1 MIFYGSSLSTNFE
14 VEEKVNIEINISE
27 RGLPGFEIYGLIN
40 KSIEESKKRII
51 NSFENIGVVF
61 PLKNV
66 VVNLSPADIS
76 KEGTHFDL
84 GIAATL
90 MKYTSL
96 LNYNEKS
103 TIFLGELSLDGS
115 IKGIKNILYLVLTA
129 RSLGFKEVYV
139 PYGNLDELHCIN
151 DLKIIGLKSLVD
163 LLKLD
168 TQPELSSLDINKK
181 FESLP
186 LSFNKIYG
194 NKNNKKILAYA
205 LSGNHHL
212 LISGFPGSGKSLLS
226 KSAVDLIP
234 DLDSNSAFDVSKIYS
249 YLGIKRSHEEFLRP
263 PFRSPHNSSSY
274 ASIFGGVGKSIIPG
288 EVCIANKGILFLDEF
303 PEFNRL
309 VIEGL
314 RTPLEDKYITI
325 SRSKYKKILKTDF
338 LLIATMNPCKCGYFN
353 HHKIECKCSP
363 VEVRRYKNK
372 ISGPILDRIDIQIN
386 FDGRIE
392 TEEVSVQEI
401 YSYGEF
407 KDLKEKIEVTK
418 NLLNMD
424 SNELSNK
431 NISFSEIN
439 KFTQKNF
446 TDKAV
451 FTLNSLQEK
460 YSVSNRRYFKILNL
474 SKTISFFNRR
484 EKISE
489 EDVLEALYLTGT
501 K

>member
-168 TQPELSSLDINKK
+168 TQSAISSLDINKK

-186 LSFNKIYG
+186 LSFSKIYG
-194 NKNNKKILAYA
+194 NKNNK
-205 LSGNHHL
+205 
-212 LISGFPGSGKSLLS
+212 
-226 KSAVDLIP
+226 
-234 DLDSNSAFDVSKIYS
+234 
-249 YLGIKRSHEEFLRP
+249 
-263 PFRSPHNSSSY
+263 
-274 ASIFGGVGKSIIPG
+274 
-288 EVCIANKGILFLDEF
+288 
-303 PEFNRL
+303 
-309 VIEGL
+309 
-314 RTPLEDKYITI
+314 
-325 SRSKYKKILKTDF
+325 
-338 LLIATMNPCKCGYFN
+338 
-353 HHKIECKCSP
+353 
-363 VEVRRYKNK
+363 
-372 ISGPILDRIDIQIN
+372 
-386 FDGRIE
+386 
-392 TEEVSVQEI
+392 
-401 YSYGEF
+401 
-407 KDLKEKIEVTK
+407 
-418 NLLNMD
+418 
-424 SNELSNK
+424 
-431 NISFSEIN
+431 
-439 KFTQKNF
+439 
-446 TDKAV
+446 
-451 FTLNSLQEK
+451 
-460 YSVSNRRYFKILNL
+460 
-474 SKTISFFNRR
+474 
-484 EKISE
+484 
-489 EDVLEALYLTGT
+489 
-501 K
+501 